1 MGIPSGTSYPK
12 MVTVAAGPGGGLVP
26 AMYPAG
32 NAKQFQFVV
41 LNSADDEKAYT
52 SNGVAP
58 VSSIGSGPSN
68 SWENRHGAK

>member
-12 MVTVAAGPGGGLVP
+12 MVTVAQGAGGGLVP

-41 LNSADDEKAYT
+41 FRNATDEAAYT

-58 VSSIGSGPSN
+58 ISAVPSGHGN
-68 SWENRHGAK
+68 SWENRHGG